1 MFEPQF
7 DSILLQQAVEAFSRL
22 PGVGRKTALRLALH
36 LLRQPESETESFAE
50 SLLNLRRNVM
60 YCSECQMIS
69 DTPICPICAS
79 DKRDKRVICVVEN
92 VRDVMSIEHTG
103 RYHGLYHV
111 LGGIISP
118 IEGIGP
124 SQLAIEPLMN
134 RLRTGG
140 VDEVILALST
150 TMEGETT
157 CYYLYKIISPLHVEV
172 SLIARGIGFG
182 DDLEYTDEI
191 TLGRSIENRQPFSPA

>member
-134 RLRTGG
+134 RLRTGS

-157 CYYLYKIISPLHVEV
+157 CYYLYKRIAPLQVQV
-172 SLIARGIGFG
+172 SVIARGIGFG